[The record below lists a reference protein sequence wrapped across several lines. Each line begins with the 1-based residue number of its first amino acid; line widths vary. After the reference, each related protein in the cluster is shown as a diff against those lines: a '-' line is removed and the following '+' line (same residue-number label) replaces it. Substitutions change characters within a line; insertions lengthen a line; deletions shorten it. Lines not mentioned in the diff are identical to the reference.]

1 MILKTMSVQ
10 ISDAE
15 IIAYANAAAVMLKK
29 LLSTDEVAELSA
41 GAPMTHKLFP
51 LIWPA
56 NLA

>member
-10 ISDAE
+10 ISDAD
-15 IIAYANAAAVMLKK
+15 IRNATCSCETSPEFAGFP
-29 LLSTDEVAELSA
+29 AELSA
-41 GAPMTHKLFP
+41 DLPITHKLFP